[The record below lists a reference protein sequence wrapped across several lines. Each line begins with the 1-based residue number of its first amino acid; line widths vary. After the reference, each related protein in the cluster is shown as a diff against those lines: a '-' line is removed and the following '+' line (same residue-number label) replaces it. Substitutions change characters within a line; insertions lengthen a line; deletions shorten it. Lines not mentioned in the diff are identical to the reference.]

1 MITKVTTFNL
11 FLPSRVYFFDSSSF
25 AVDLHAGMRLRE
37 GLSVRYSSCPKVR
50 KSLKITLC
58 DVPMCNK
65 QITVM
70 KKQIFSFVSALTLVL
85 GAVAISSCTDYE
97 SEINSLGDRVT
108 AVEDAL
114 ADLQGQIDAGAVITE
129 VNSTEDGIE
138 IVLSNDQTYVVKNGE
153 DGAKGDKGDKGDQ
166 GDKGDKG
173 DKGDQGDPG
182 TPGTPGTVVTIG
194 PDGYWYIDGEKTEY
208 PATGP
213 AGQPGQT
220 GPAGTDAPTVY
231 YKPDLESGLWIKVT
245 ETKGED
251 GEIVTK
257 EEPTEIDWRGTYSGV
272 TAIWDDVNGTLTI
285 GLTDAEGKP
294 TGETKVIYLS
304 SALKSL
310 AFVPEVLY
318 DGLGVISFYDIYSPA
333 EFNRDN
339 TRGFITANNPQVT
352 YRLNPENAEIADID
366 WSFINRDVTIAT
378 KAAGDKDDVL
388 SIVAGPVK
396 DNDGGLVFTLAAD
409 SETIPSDHSA
419 AEKKVIVALRAND
432 AKYNEEIVSDY
443 SFVKKSD
450 LDEFNIINKKD
461 YEATP
466 SQVTY
471 FQDAAY
477 DAAKAEVKESSYPTV
492 GTTPDLK
499 LLYTESIDINEYL
512 ETYAED
518 AQRSLPEVD
527 VTPTYNISLVEEYL
541 GADGKTNQQKFVTL
555 SEDGVLSVNK
565 SWLANPRPAIGRTP
579 LLYVQSLVDG
589 KIVADC
595 FILVEITEEKAEPIG
610 EETFVTVNETIKYV
624 DIDPTT
630 GETIAI
636 DWETVNTEIL
646 AELNMSP
653 EDFSKNYNVTGI
665 ETSYDVNLN
674 GEYNEPIVDA
684 KPAGVS
690 ATAGDFV
697 GWTTTN
703 AVELN
708 ITNKVDE
715 KGKASVKIVIP
726 ALDNT
731 ENPDVA
737 IVINYTITHEYDFPA
752 LNPDYLK
759 PGTTNTVQVKGKL
772 NDAGTAWVMQSSI
785 KEHFTDYLAGW
796 ETPGNHNGAYW
807 AVLQPLNA
815 KGEPLPYGVKD
826 ETGYTKQEGVKI
838 EDGTP
843 DWTTAEISLDGP
855 LTEESFTA
863 VVTIV
868 VQLANSHFC
877 EMHYNVEF
885 ISPFVIELGDITL
898 KTLTAEHSVET
909 IDHYITIK
917 DRDGKLIYGFEKA
930 SQKAP
935 AFTQY
940 AEDAYKITTASST
953 YDLVYNDKDNPGYDT
968 EESFGENL
976 SINQNQIDW
985 YNDGAT
991 LYETKY
997 AGYKVTTTFAN
1008 ICTIS
1013 AIGNVTVLNSADSTK

>member
-1 MITKVTTFNL
+1 MVACG
-11 FLPSRVYFFDSSSF
+11 F

-37 GLSVRYSSCPKVR
+37 GLSVRYSGCLKVR

-108 AVEDAL
+108 AVENSL
-114 ADLQGQIDAGAVITE
+114 ADLQGKIDDGLAITDVASIE
-129 VNSTEDGIE
+129 GGFKVTFSDGSSYE
-138 IVLSNDQTYVVKNGE
+138 IVNGTN
-153 DGAKGDKGDKGDQ
+153 
-166 GDKGDKG
+166 
-173 DKGDQGDPG
+173 G
-182 TPGTPGTVVTIG
+182 TNGTNGSVVTIG
-194 PDGYWYIDGEKTEY
+194 PDGYWYIDGKKQEY
-208 PATGP
+208 KAEGED
-213 AGQPGQT
+213 
-220 GPAGTDAPTVY
+220 GTNGTNGTSANTVY
-231 YKPDLESGLWIKVT
+231 YKPSVETGTWIKVT
-245 ETKGED
+245 EDPEGKVIGEED
-251 GEIVTK
+251 
-257 EEPTEIDWRGTYSGV
+257 TEIEWKGTYVGL
-272 TAIWDDVNGTLTI
+272 TAVWDTEDATLTI
-285 GLTDAEGKP
+285 DGLTDEAGNP
-294 TGETKVIYLS
+294 LDPQVIYLS

-333 EFNRDN
+333 EFNKNN

-409 SETIPSDHSA
+409 SETIPSDLSA
-419 AEKKVIVALRAND
+419 AGKKKVIVALRAND

-450 LDEFNIINKKD
+450 LDEFTIINKKD
-461 YEATP
+461 YEAKP
-466 SQVTY
+466 STVTK
-471 FQDAAY
+471 FQDAKY
-477 DAAKAEVKESSYPTV
+477 DAAKAEVKKSSYPTV
-492 GTTPDLK
+492 GTTPDLE

-512 ETYAED
+512 ETYAEG
-518 AQRSLPEVD
+518 ASLSLPEVD

-541 GADGKTNQQKFVTL
+541 GADGETNQQKFVTL

-595 FILVEITEEKAEPIG
+595 FILVEITEEKAEPMG
-610 EETFVTVNETIKYV
+610 EETFVTVNKTIKYV
-624 DIDPTT
+624 DIDPIA

-646 AELNMSP
+646 DELNMSA
-653 EDFSKNYNVTGI
+653 EDFKSNYNVTAI
-665 ETSYDVNLN
+665 ETHYDVNLN
-674 GEYNEPIVDA
+674 GKYDEATVDA
-684 KPAGVS
+684 KPDGVS
-690 ATAGDFV
+690 ATAKGFID
-697 GWTTTN
+697 WTTTN

-731 ENPDVA
+731 ENPNVA

-772 NDAGTAWVMQSSI
+772 NEAGTAWVMQSSI

-796 ETPGNHNGAYW
+796 ETPGNHTGTYW
-807 AVLQPLNA
+807 AVLRPLNA
-815 KGEPLPYGVKD
+815 KNEPLPFGVED
-826 ETGYTKQEGVKI
+826 ETGYTEQKGVKI
-838 EDGTP
+838 DKGTP

-868 VQLANSHFC
+868 VKLANSHYC

-909 IDHYITIK
+909 IDDYITIK